1 MDIQKLKISWLGQC
15 PICERSEHHVETI
28 KGTKDHLYEDDRVKC
43 WCGQTGLI
51 ETDNMGSAWCEWD
64 VKEIT
69 EHDKFNAYY
78 RKKYP
83 EYWALLP
90 SCNYQ
95 ACTHH
100 GELFN
105 SWLNAKAQTVPEG
118 FVLVPKSEI
127 GHYYYDESE
136 GMYIDEPDHFL
147 TDLDIGEAQ
156 EVKCRD
162 YFDLPSKYAAKVW
175 DEDNQD
181 VGTWEFFNTETE
193 ANNVAAHCKA
203 MIEAQEQSHD

>member
-1 MDIQKLKISWLGQC
+1 MDIQKLSATWLGPC
-15 PICERSEHHVETI
+15 PTCERTEHKVKTI
-28 KGTKDHLYEDDRVKC
+28 KGTKDYLYEGDEVNC

-105 SWLNAKAQTVPEG
+105 SWLNAKAQAVPEG
-118 FVLVPKSEI
+118 FVLVPK
-127 GHYYYDESE
+127 
-136 GMYIDEPDHFL
+136 EPTELFKEHL
-147 TDLDIGEAQ
+147 KNHL
-156 EVKCRD
+156 
-162 YFDLPSKYAAKVW
+162 FDLWAGDHGCDW
-175 DEDNQD
+175 DGFLSVDAINH
-181 VGTWEFFNTETE
+181 
-193 ANNVAAHCKA
+193 NNIWKM